1 MTSHKFRLQQDV
13 INCLGRQ
20 ISPISVS
27 DLIHQVTNEGY
38 KSQRVYTD
46 DEILDTLSVLVDTGF
61 VDKQD
66 GLYQWRE

>member
-13 INCLGRQ
+13 INILGRQ
-20 ISPISVS
+20 IQPVG
-27 DLIHQVTNEGY
+27 LEELVHQVINEGF
-38 KSQRVYTD
+38 KSQRVYAPS
-46 DEILDTLSVLVDTGF
+46 EIRDTLSVLVDTGF